1 MDDLNSPQKWFKI
14 VFQITDEEGP
24 SVSKDVLALS
34 VDEAIQKLKF
44 STRKQISVLY
54 AWESIKFELPNPDW
68 ERNVQY
74 MRVEFPPFT
83 DEQQDKLA
91 VELAKEIEELLT
103 KKLAAIGP
111 RGMKYVVSLGGFY
124 RGDMNWDNVDEPKM
138 CVNSPTRGSGENEP

>member
-124 RGDMNWDNVDEPKM
+124 RGDMNWDNIDEPNM
-138 CVNSPTRGSGENEP
+138 CVNGPNRGSGENEP

>member
-24 SVSKDVLALS
+24 SASKDVLALS

-124 RGDMNWDNVDEPKM
+124 RGDMNWDNIDEPNM
-138 CVNSPTRGSGENEP
+138 CVNGPNRGSGENEP